1 MTSQSPSREQP
12 YRDSSPTSPLTPLS
26 PNALPQWIRQN
37 RPRSALFSNGRVK
50 VMLIGVGC
58 ILMGWMLTSTL
69 GPMDGDLADL
79 DSAYD
84 MASGGVLNNPE
95 GFGAHPPASAKQPG
109 ILGDVELEEEMEIEE
124 YIEQGKKPSVTG
136 ALSELHDAVKDKL
149 QSWNP
154 YFAKGSHEAAAN
166 ATTKPK
172 QKGHNTTAAIPGG
185 EDVREGL
192 AEHEKLGART
202 RIGKCTILFH
212 GNSYWERAIRT
223 HERHDREHGYR
234 LHVLR
239 QELMDDVWS
248 KPAYI
253 LSLLLRELGKP
264 ESERLDW
271 LFWIDAD
278 TVLLNPYIPLDVF
291 LPPPGSEFEDI
302 HLVYSNDWNGL
313 NNGVFPIR
321 VNQWAVNLFAAIVSW
336 RHYRPKDPLVF
347 RDQSAMDSLMHEPA
361 FAPHVVQAPQ
371 RWFNAYQGEHNE
383 TLAPFQIRRGDLLV
397 HFAGVPDREARMN
410 YWLER
415 AEQHLDDWEIPLKS
429 TSYPHEAQD
438 FWSDQRQ
445 RRQQRKESLAAARLK
460 GKDLIAS
467 LELRLQDFGDRLVAN
482 EKEEIERRIRE
493 LGALLDDGE
502 RNLDLQLVE
511 AEIQGLEDQAGPLT
525 NVLVEANKS
534 LLKAAHEAIFAGEK
548 VLLESADDDDEDAG
562 LKPYLQRLEDTVAAL
577 KSLVMLPQEVWERQK
592 IREALDSVTEARA
605 KFLGVVKAKEDERKK
620 VEGERKKVMEEAEA
634 LRKQVEA
641 EAGIAS
647 SVGVETD
654 GQLPGAVQSATAN
667 MAPVMPSIGV
677 GANQ

>member
-1 MTSQSPSREQP
+1 
-12 YRDSSPTSPLTPLS
+12 
-26 PNALPQWIRQN
+26 
-37 RPRSALFSNGRVK
+37 
-50 VMLIGVGC
+50 MLIGVGC

-69 GPMDGDLADL
+69 GPTDSDLADM

-84 MASGGVLNNPE
+84 MASGGVLNNPD
-95 GFGAHPPASAKQPG
+95 GFGSHPTASAKQPG

-124 YIEQGKKPSVTG
+124 DIEDGKKPSVTG

-154 YFAKGSHEAAAN
+154 YFVKGSHEAAAN
-166 ATTKPK
+166 ATTKAK
-172 QKGHNTTAAIPGG
+172 HKGHNTTAAILGG

-336 RHYRPKDPLVF
+336 RHYRPKEPLVF

-415 AEQHLDDWEIPLKS
+415 AEQHLDDWEVPVKS
-429 TSYPHEAQD
+429 TSYPQEARD
-438 FWSDQRQ
+438 FWNEQRQ
-445 RRQQRKESLAAARLK
+445 RRQQRKEELAAARLK
-460 GKDLIAS
+460 GKELVTK
-467 LELRLQDFGDRLVAN
+467 LEQKLEDYGDRLPAN
-482 EKEEIERRIRE
+482 SKEEIEKMRVD
-493 LGALLDDGE
+493 LNSLLDDE
-502 RNLDLQLVE
+502 SRNNDLKLIEEELKKLEEKASPLDSALSE
-511 AEIQGLEDQAGPLT
+511 AH
-525 NVLVEANKS
+525 KS
-534 LLKAAHEAIFAGEK
+534 LLKSAHEAIFAGEK
-548 VLLESADDDDEDAG
+548 ALLESGFPDSG
-562 LKPYLQRLEDTVAAL
+562 GINPSSTPYLQRISDTVTAL
-577 KSLVMLPQEVWERQK
+577 KSLVMQPQEQWEKQR
-592 IREALDSVTEARA
+592 ILEATNSVTEARG
-605 KFLGVVKAKEDERKK
+605 KFQELVKAESEKKKK
-620 VEGERKKVMEEAEA
+620 VEEEKKKAKEEAEA
-634 LRKQVEA
+634 LKKQVEA
-641 EAGIAS
+641 EAGIGGEDANVHSSAS
-647 SVGVETD
+647 AETD
-654 GQLPGAVQSATAN
+654 AASQGQQPGAVQSAAVGAEP
-667 MAPVMPSIGV
+667 MMPSIGV
-677 GANQ
+677 GEEN

>member
-1 MTSQSPSREQP
+1 MTSQSPSRELP

-37 RPRSALFSNGRVK
+37 RPRSALFSNGRIK

-69 GPMDGDLADL
+69 GPTDSDLADL

-84 MASGGVLNNPE
+84 VASGGVLNNPD
-95 GFGAHPPASAKQPG
+95 GFGSHPTASAKQPG
-109 ILGDVELEEEMEIEE
+109 ILGDVELEEEIEIEE
-124 YIEQGKKPSVTG
+124 DIEHGKKPSVTG

-154 YFAKGSHEAAAN
+154 YFVKGSHEAAAN
-166 ATTKPK
+166 ASTKAK
-172 QKGHNTTAAIPGG
+172 HKGHNTTTAILGG

-336 RHYRPKDPLVF
+336 RHYRPKEPLVF

-415 AEQHLDDWEIPLKS
+415 AEQHLDDWEVPVKS
-429 TSYPHEAQD
+429 TSYPQEAKD
-438 FWSDQRQ
+438 FWNEQRQ
-445 RRQQRKESLAAARLK
+445 RRQQRKEELAAARLK
-460 GKDLIAS
+460 GKELVTQ
-467 LELRLQDFGDRLVAN
+467 LEQKLKDYGDRLAAN
-482 EKEEIERRIRE
+482 LKEEIEKERGE
-493 LGALLDDGE
+493 LNSLLDDE
-502 RNLDLQLVE
+502 NRNNDLKLIEEEISKLEEKASPLDSALS
-511 AEIQGLEDQAGPLT
+511 
-525 NVLVEANKS
+525 EANKS
-534 LLKAAHEAIFAGEK
+534 LLKSAHEAIFAGEK
-548 VLLESADDDDEDAG
+548 DLLESGFHDSG
-562 LKPYLQRLEDTVAAL
+562 SSSNPTLTPYLQRISDTQPSAA
-577 KSLVMLPQEVWERQK
+577 
-592 IREALDSVTEARA
+592 A
-605 KFLGVVKAKEDERKK
+605 
-620 VEGERKKVMEEAEA
+620 
-634 LRKQVEA
+634 
-641 EAGIAS
+641 
-647 SVGVETD
+647 GVE
-654 GQLPGAVQSATAN
+654 
-667 MAPVMPSIGV
+667 PVMPSIGV
-677 GANQ
+677 GENN